1 MSFCF
6 VILFLLYLGG
16 AKLDQYFAIEFMSGL
31 YVQSLHISS
40 VKLNANRLVIGTLR
54 GFDQFMNLVIN
65 NTVDVSGNYNTHN
78 GMVVSF
84 LLLKVILNFSHVYL
98 WSSSF
103 KWCFE
108 MLKNTN
114 FKACLLIHIICWHPT
129 IICSLLG
136 EIVLS
141 WSRHWS

>member
-16 AKLDQYFAIEFMSGL
+16 AKLDQFFAIEFMSGL

-78 GMVVSF
+78 GMVFIRGNRVVMIEA
-84 LLLKVILNFSHVYL
+84 L
-98 WSSSF
+98 
-103 KWCFE
+103 E
-108 MLKNTN
+108 
-114 FKACLLIHIICWHPT
+114 LI
-129 IICSLLG
+129 SK
-136 EIVLS
+136 S
-141 WSRHWS
+141 Q

>member
-103 KWCFE
+103 K
-108 MLKNTN
+108 
-114 FKACLLIHIICWHPT
+114 
-129 IICSLLG
+129 
-136 EIVLS
+136 
-141 WSRHWS
+141 